1 MPAYTAA
8 WARAHGVLP
17 MPEGY
22 NPVDQVMINTFVNY
36 WIPTYW
42 PHGVVALLLLLGV
55 AAMLVARAR
64 RRRGAAG

>member
-1 MPAYTAA
+1 
-8 WARAHGVLP
+8 

-42 PHGVVALLLLLGV
+42 PHGVVALLALLGV
-55 AAMLVARAR
+55 PAMLVARAR